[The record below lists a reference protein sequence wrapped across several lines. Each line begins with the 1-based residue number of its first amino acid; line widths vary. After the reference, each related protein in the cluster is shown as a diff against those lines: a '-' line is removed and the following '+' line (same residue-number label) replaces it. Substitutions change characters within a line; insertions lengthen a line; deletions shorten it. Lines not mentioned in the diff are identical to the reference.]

1 MTNPMPELPEV
12 EAVAISLR
20 PLVTKRKIRSVEVF
34 HPIAVLPQTASHLS
48 KVLTGRRVESVQRKG
63 KYLFLV
69 LDDGAAIEMHFRFDG
84 HLVRFANA
92 IELGAR
98 ANTNTDD
105 GVHVDVA
112 FELDKGVIAFADGRH
127 LGRVHAWG
135 SLADCPPYN
144 ELGIDAMS
152 PAFTAKAFAELVA
165 KSRRPL
171 KEFLLDQSR
180 IAGVG
185 NIYSC
190 EALWHARI
198 NPFRLANSL
207 KPADARDLY
216 KATVSVLRRAL
227 KSCLNPAP
235 DFSDT
240 DWWFQGIDKMLR
252 VYQREGEPCRRDGH
266 PIKRTTKGK
275 RSTYFCAHCQK

>member
-1 MTNPMPELPEV
+1 MPELPEV

-20 PLVTKRKIRSVEVF
+20 PLVVKRKIRSVEVF
-34 HPIAVLPQTASHLS
+34 HPIAVLPQSAAHVSVL
-48 KVLTGRRVESVQRKG
+48 LTGRRIGSVQRKG

-69 LDDGAAIEMHFRFDG
+69 LDNDAAIEMHFRFDG
-84 HLVRFANA
+84 HLIHLTNA
-92 IELGAR
+92 KEVEAR
-98 ANTNTDD
+98 ANKKADD
-105 GVHVDVA
+105 GVHIDVA
-112 FELDKGVIAFADGRH
+112 LELDKGVIAFADGRH
-127 LGRVHAWG
+127 LGRVHAWK
-135 SLADCPPYN
+135 SLADCPAYN

-152 PAFTAKAFAELVA
+152 PEFTAKAFTQLLS

-190 EALWHARI
+190 EALWHSKI
-198 NPFRLANSL
+198 SPFRLANSL
-207 KPADARDLY
+207 KPAEARALY
-216 KATVSVLRRAL
+216 RAIVSVLRRAL
-227 KSCLNPAP
+227 HLCLNPAP
-235 DFSDT
+235 DFRDSE
-240 DWWFQGIDKMLR
+240 WWFQGIEGILR

-266 PIKRTTKGK
+266 PIKRTTKSN